1 MLSERTGFFM
11 LTTHWHSLK
20 DYLRPKLHLHFLIL
34 SILIQAFGA
43 ICTKYAAESGSSV
56 TFLGIPLYL
65 IIYLLILGGMGLQVL
80 VWQYALK
87 YYPLSFAYP
96 FRSLVSFIV
105 LISAFVLFQESITL
119 MNVAGLSVITVGV
132 YFLALDKEA
141 LA

>member
-1 MLSERTGFFM
+1 M
-11 LTTHWHSLK
+11 LTPHWHMVK
-20 DYLRPKLHLHFLIL
+20 DYLRPKIHLYLLIL

-43 ICTKYAAESGSSV
+43 ICTKYAAEFGSSE
-56 TFLGIPLYL
+56 TLIDIPLYL
-65 IIYLLILGGMGLQVL
+65 IMYLFILGGMGLQVI

-105 LISAFVLFQESITL
+105 LISAFVLFHESISL
-119 MNVAGLSVITVGV
+119 MNVAGLSVVTLGIF
-132 YFLALDKEA
+132 FLARDKEA